1 MPLQKSERCA
11 THSSLF
17 RPQDAVAVRAPAG
30 GAKLPASIRADLAVR
45 QREKGR
51 INIHKISIYKIS
63 MQRRCPAA
71 LPNHTENRERENTYE
86 SKKKELETA
95 VSAAFTY
102 R

>member
-63 MQRRCPAA
+63 MQRRCPAGI
-71 LPNHTENRERENTYE
+71 
-86 SKKKELETA
+86 KKRKQKRKNNKSGLDTGGGML
-95 VSAAFTY
+95 
-102 R
+102 